1 MDPSFL
7 LIHIV
12 NSTFHQ
18 PQAGPPFSPE
28 REMFRKLSFA
38 PTYKTLLSTRQTAVA
53 VCRLSD
59 SSDDQTSDGA
69 HKHAFPYSHIEES
82 TIHQPQA
89 GPLIADRA
97 VNFMEIGDFLM
108 LWTYSQ

>member
-1 MDPSFL
+1 MAKKTDLSQETEAT
-7 LIHIV
+7 LITI
-12 NSTFHQ
+12 
-18 PQAGPPFSPE
+18 
-28 REMFRKLSFA
+28 RRFR
-38 PTYKTLLSTRQTAVA
+38 RQSGSLRAS
-53 VCRLSD
+53 LSD
-59 SSDDQTSDGA
+59 NQTSDGA

>member
-1 MDPSFL
+1 MLIDRL
-7 LIHIV
+7 L
-12 NSTFHQ
+12 N
-18 PQAGPPFSPE
+18 AG
-28 REMFRKLSFA
+28 
-38 PTYKTLLSTRQTAVA
+38 Y
-53 VCRLSD
+53 
-59 SSDDQTSDGA
+59 QTSDGA

>member
-1 MDPSFL
+1 MAKKTDLSQETEAT
-7 LIHIV
+7 LIK
-12 NSTFHQ
+12 
-18 PQAGPPFSPE
+18 G
-28 REMFRKLSFA
+28 
-38 PTYKTLLSTRQTAVA
+38 
-53 VCRLSD
+53 RLSD
-59 SSDDQTSDGA
+59 DSSVRAEACGLPFQIIDNQTSDGA